1 MISVAHSPL
10 PPPFL
15 SFVRSLTL
23 RFSHLCFRFLSRSAA
38 PLAIRSSCSH
48 RKTSHVVRTTH
59 AVGLPEGG
67 PWPTRVRP
75 AELWGRL
82 QRSVLRAAARA
93 RAICAAL
100 RQGART
106 EESGRT
112 SGAGRL
118 LSCIAAC
125 LTHASNRPPSCLPVF
140 FFPGVLACLDG
151 YMNIVMEQ
159 TEEHSATSGAVTSYG
174 ECFIRGNNVLYIS
187 SKKV

>member
-1 MISVAHSPL
+1 MWLTPL
-10 PPPFL
+10 SPPPSSL
-15 SFVRSLTL
+15 SFA
-23 RFSHLCFRFLSRSAA
+23 LSRSASPISAFVSSLA
-38 PLAIRSSCSH
+38 PLRLLRSAPPVVIARH
-48 RKTSHVVRTTH
+48 HNVVRTTH